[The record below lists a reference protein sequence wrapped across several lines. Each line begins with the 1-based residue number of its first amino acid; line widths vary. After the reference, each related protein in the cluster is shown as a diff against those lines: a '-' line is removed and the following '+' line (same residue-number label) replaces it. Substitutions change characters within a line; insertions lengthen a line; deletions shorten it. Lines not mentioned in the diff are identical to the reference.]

1 MGRDICF
8 FVVVCQ
14 NYLGFQRM
22 IIVLKNDILGL
33 ISRRYFAST
42 FPWVVNMRFWGSFL
56 NGVIIMVLKI
66 SYLF

>member
-14 NYLGFQRM
+14 NYLDFQRK

-42 FPWVVNMRFWGSFL
+42 FPWGVNMRFWDDFL
-56 NGVIIMVLKI
+56 NGLIIMVLKI
-66 SYLF
+66 GWLI